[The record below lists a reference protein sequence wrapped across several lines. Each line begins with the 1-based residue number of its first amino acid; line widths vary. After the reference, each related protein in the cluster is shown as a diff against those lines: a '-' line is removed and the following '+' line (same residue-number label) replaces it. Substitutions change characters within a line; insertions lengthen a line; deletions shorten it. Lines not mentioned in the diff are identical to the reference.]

1 MACWPHLGVT
11 RKIWVSEDQLRPGH
25 TTIPPWC
32 CCNNVLRK
40 PAPGLKILPV
50 WNLDPMGYPHSFQ
63 KTNATFSGNIPK
75 FGSTFQQVSPKF
87 MANLL
92 HQNHHS
98 LDTQKDIIINICIW
112 ILYSHIYIYI
122 YIYIHSYIYNTYPHI
137 WSPSNSSFPAS
148 GIAKWLGIVGAA
160 AGEVE
165 RELCWKMRML
175 PATGQGLFIGS
186 RKNGTSVKHVD
197 VFVWGMYVYIYMYR

>member
-25 TTIPPWC
+25 TTIPLWC

-50 WNLDPMGYPHSFQ
+50 WNLDHMGYPHSFQ
-63 KTNATFSGNIPK
+63 KTNATFSGNIPN

-112 ILYSHIYIYI
+112 NIIFTYI
-122 YIYIHSYIYNTYPHI
+122 YIYIHSHIYIIPIPMYDLHPTHSSNPHPA
-137 WSPSNSSFPAS
+137 SPSDLAS
-148 GIAKWLGIVGAA
+148 LEPRPV
-160 AGEVE
+160 
-165 RELCWKMRML
+165 R
-175 PATGQGLFIGS
+175 
-186 RKNGTSVKHVD
+186 
-197 VFVWGMYVYIYMYR
+197 